1 MDVKSLLSFFTKS
14 ESAPILIAIA
24 FAFTTMFAIIAKLIF
39 RMLGAEVPLGKIM
52 AAILELILIAVLS
65 VLAFLMIVMQV
76 ENPFDLLLFLIGA
89 FLLSFVIYWVFGEM
103 LSGK

>member
-39 RMLGAEVPLGKIM
+39 RMLGAEVPLGRIM
-52 AAILELILIAVLS
+52 AAVLELIMIAVLS
-65 VLAFLMIVMQV
+65 FLVILMFVTKSGD
-76 ENPFDLLLFLIGA
+76 PFDLMLFLIGA
-89 FLLSFVIYWVFGEM
+89 FLLSFFIYWLFGEQF
-103 LSGK
+103 GEK